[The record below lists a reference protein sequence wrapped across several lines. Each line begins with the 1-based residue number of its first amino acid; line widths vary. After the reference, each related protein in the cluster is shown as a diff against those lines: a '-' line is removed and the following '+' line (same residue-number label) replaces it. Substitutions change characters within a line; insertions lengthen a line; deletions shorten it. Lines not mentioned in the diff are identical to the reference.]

1 MAIVA
6 SAHFVVKLASLSLNH
21 LLHHVEISV
30 QFLEEQ
36 VTLPNEDLFQ
46 PCKVGGR
53 CAYLFALFQ
62 DMIVKFVLLNV
73 CLVKNLTYLL
83 HIVTFVQIFEHCFY
97 FF

>member
-6 SAHFVVKLASLSLNH
+6 SAHFVVKLSSLSLNH
-21 LLHHVEISV
+21 LLHYVKISV
-30 QFLEEQ
+30 QLLKEQ

-53 CAYLFALFQ
+53 CGYLFALLQ

-73 CLVKNLTYLL
+73 CQVKNLTYLL
-83 HIVTFVQIFEHCFY
+83 HIVTFV
-97 FF
+97 